1 MTKSVNPDLSLIY
14 SCESFRSRQSSRNVL
29 RQELSWLLV
38 QEFNLNPS
46 HATHDE
52 PDDLGDRHIDRADIK
67 NYVGQEH
74 FEIALCLD
82 TESIVA
88 GFENNPISN
97 WVTLSLRCRQCGYSQ
112 TFIVD
117 VLSVRLW
124 GSE

>member
-67 NYVGQEH
+67 NYVAFWNCITPGYWKH
-74 FEIALCLD
+74 
-82 TESIVA
+82 SS
-88 GFENNPISN
+88 GFWEQSDKQ
-97 WVTLSLRCRQCGYSQ
+97 LSHSLTQ
-112 TFIVD
+112 V
-117 VLSVRLW
+117 
-124 GSE
+124 

>member
-1 MTKSVNPDLSLIY
+1 MGLIKLFLENDQVCKSWFINDIY
-14 SCESFRSRQSSRNVL
+14 SCESFRSRQSSRNVR

-74 FEIALCLD
+74 FEIALCPD
-82 TESIVA
+82 IYWKHSS
-88 GFENNPISN
+88 GFWEQSDKQ
-97 WVTLSLRCRQCGYSQ
+97 LSHSLTQ
-112 TFIVD
+112 V
-117 VLSVRLW
+117 
-124 GSE
+124 

>member
-14 SCESFRSRQSSRNVL
+14 SCESFRSRQSSQNVR
-29 RQELSWLLV
+29 RQEPSWLLV
-38 QEFNLNPS
+38 QEFNLKPS

-97 WVTLSLRCRQCGYSQ
+97 
-112 TFIVD
+112 
-117 VLSVRLW
+117 
-124 GSE
+124 